1 MNNGRFNDNINYIKH
16 NDENS
21 TANGNGVSSVQ
32 HAIEHQRREAAIR
45 KARAMRAL
53 RIKLI
58 FLGVFIA
65 VIALF
70 VAAIVIVSS
79 TENKAND
86 TINSVSDGNGSSADN
101 SLTVIGR
108 NEITENESESET
120 AKETTARPRPSY
132 TADPGAITVIRPDY
146 TDESV
151 TLATKIDC
159 KYAVLVDLNTN
170 TVLASKNS
178 TKRMYPASMTKIM
191 TLIVACENITDLNDE
206 FTFTWELLNPL
217 YNKEASMAGFSAGE
231 TVTVKDLLY
240 GAILPSGADST
251 CALAEYIAGSEAEFV
266 KMMNDKAEE
275 MGLTNTNFMNT
286 SGLHHI
292 NHYSTVVEVAMILD
306 YAMQNELCKEILS
319 TYRYTTTAT
328 DHHPEGIMLE
338 STMFGRMFGDE
349 AEGVTVIAGKTG
361 YTNEGLHCLASYGE
375 EDDGNGRYI
384 CVCAYGETRWEPIYD
399 SIEIYS
405 DYK

>member
-1 MNNGRFNDNINYIKH
+1 MNNGRFNDNINYIKQ
-16 NDENS
+16 NTEK
-21 TANGNGVSSVQ
+21 AAAGGRPGSSVQ
-32 HAIEHQRREAAIR
+32 NAIEHQRREAAIR
-45 KARAMRAL
+45 KARSMRAL
-53 RIKLI
+53 RLKLI
-58 FLGVFIA
+58 FLGIFIA
-65 VIALF
+65 VMAIF
-70 VAAIVIVSS
+70 VTAIVIVSS
-79 TENKAND
+79 AGNESKE
-86 TINSVSDGNGSSADN
+86 SSSLVDGEIVDS
-101 SLTVIGR
+101 SLTAIGR
-108 NEITENESESET
+108 NEITENESDAET
-120 AKETTARPRPSY
+120 DGETIKRPRPQY
-132 TADPGAITVIRPDY
+132 VADPQNITVFRPEY
-146 TDESV
+146 TDSSV

-159 KYAVLVDLNTN
+159 KYAVLVDLDKN

-191 TLIVACENITDLNDE
+191 TLIVACENLTDLSDT

-217 YNKEASMAGFSAGE
+217 YQKEASMAGFSAGE

-240 GAILPSGADST
+240 GAILPSGADGT

-328 DHHPEGIMLE
+328 DQHPEGIMLE
-338 STMFGRMFGDE
+338 STMFGRMYGDE
-349 AEGVTVIAGKTG
+349 PEGVTVIAGKTG

-375 EDDGNGRYI
+375 EDDGDGRYI
-384 CVCAYGETRWEPIYD
+384 CVCAYGETRWEPIND